1 MAIERQLYER
11 QMELIFRMLLENKTN
26 EQIASELKISIRS
39 VQNYKRKLE
48 KRYMA
53 YQKEKTDS
61 TLFLEV
67 NLLKN
72 RLLKLYRCLESK
84 VTDPK
89 TGPSD
94 SARCADVAA
103 DIAIQI
109 IKLESEGIRAV
120 KELGLAEKAAAVAKK
135 SNANFN
141 NNSNNY
147 DNDDIVEAGSN
158 NNSRH
163 NNNQQH
169 REEQEEDNNRKF

>member
-1 MAIERQLYER
+1 MAIEKQLYER

-39 VQNYKRKLE
+39 VQNYKRRLE
-48 KRYMA
+48 QRYMA
-53 YQKEKTDS
+53 YQREKTDS

-84 VTDPK
+84 VTDPE

-94 SARCADVAA
+94 TARCADVAA
-103 DIAIQI
+103 SIAINV

-120 KELGLAEKAAAVAKK
+120 KELGLAEKAAAVTTAKK
-135 SNANFN
+135 SNNFN
-141 NNSNNY
+141 LNNNNNLRTDKN
-147 DNDDIVEAGSN
+147 DNDNDSSDESYN
-158 NNSRH
+158 K
-163 NNNQQH
+163 
-169 REEQEEDNNRKF
+169 ECDPNRKF